1 MTREILLVSAS
12 RAKTFGAARLVTC
25 LFVLLA
31 VVMRGG
37 VVGFP
42 KEVKSA
48 IVMLAR
54 WPYNRLHLDCDYHN
68 SRINFDTSNR

>member
-1 MTREILLVSAS
+1 MTREILLASAS

-25 LFVLLA
+25 VFVLLA

-48 IVMLAR
+48 IVMLVG
-54 WPYNRLHLDCDYHN
+54 WPYNRLHLDCDYH
-68 SRINFDTSNR
+68 IVGIDFDTSDG